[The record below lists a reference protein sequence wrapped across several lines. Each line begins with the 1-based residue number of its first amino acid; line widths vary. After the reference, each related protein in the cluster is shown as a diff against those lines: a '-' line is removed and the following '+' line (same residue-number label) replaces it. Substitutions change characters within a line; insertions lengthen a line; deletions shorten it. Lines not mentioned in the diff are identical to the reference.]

1 MTDQPTADPATDAGD
16 GVPAV
21 ETRAARQ
28 SAGGSRGRLLRAS
41 ALMASGSIV
50 SRLLGFVRTGLMSL
64 IIANN
69 SPVSNAVS
77 AANLL
82 PNSIWIFIGGGVLNA
97 ILVPAIVRA
106 TERPDRGSDYVSRL
120 MTLVLAGSAA
130 LTAIAIALVPV
141 LVRVTS
147 GNLQGTTLSLAIALG
162 FWMMPQIMFS
172 ALYVMYGQ
180 LLNAHESFGPY
191 HWAPVFNNIVGILGA
206 GAFLLVWG
214 PHNSDPVGW
223 TMPMI
228 IAFAVFNVGGSAAQV
243 VYLWLHVRRLGL
255 RLRPRWGFRGLGLGT
270 LSRIG
275 LWTLAM
281 LAVSQLGIFA
291 TRWSAGA
298 SVGTVA
304 RLRQEGRLEDAAHF
318 PGLWTIDSS
327 YMAFMIPQGI
337 IAVSLVT
344 AAFPSIARSAAASD
358 HASVLER
365 YARTSRLL
373 AVPMVLSTV
382 VFSVLA
388 APIMWVV
395 IFGSDREG
403 ASANGWVLVG
413 YMLGLVPFAAT
424 YLVKRVYYAY
434 EDGLAPFLMQIPNT
448 LVSLLA
454 VWPILALVDPR
465 WATATATAVSS
476 LGNLLGWGV
485 GVWMLNRRMR
495 AMGTDIPTAGGTAVV
510 MVKLLVAG
518 GIALA
523 AGLGLYG
530 LLDDVIFTSRLTAIV
545 VSAAIGVI
553 ITAVFSLVAWLL
565 RVDELRALTDRML
578 RRAARRRA

>member
-1 MTDQPTADPATDAGD
+1 MTEPHPADPSSETGD
-16 GVPAV
+16 GTPVA
-21 ETRAARQ
+21 ETRQARAAA
-28 SAGGSRGRLLRAS
+28 AGTRSRLLRAS

-50 SRLLGFVRTGLMSL
+50 SRLLGFVRAGLMSL

-69 SPVSNAVS
+69 SPASSAVS

-120 MTLVLAGSAA
+120 MTLVVTASAA
-130 LTAIAIALVPV
+130 LTLIAMALVPV

-147 GNLQGTTLSLAIALG
+147 GDLQGPTLSLAIALG
-162 FWMMPQIMFS
+162 YWMMPQILFS
-172 ALYVMYGQ
+172 ALYVMCGQ

-191 HWAPVFNNIVGILGA
+191 QWAPVLNNVVGILGA

-214 PHNSDPVGW
+214 PGNADPVGW

-228 IAFAVFNVGGSAAQV
+228 VAFAAFNVGGSAAQV
-243 VYLWLHVRRLGL
+243 VFLLLHVRRLGL

-281 LAVSQLGIFA
+281 LGVSQLGIFA
-291 TRWSAGA
+291 TRWSAGR
-298 SVGTVA
+298 SVDAVTQ
-304 RLRQEGRLEDAAHF
+304 LRQDGRLADAAHF
-318 PGLWTIDSS
+318 PGLWTIDTS

-344 AAFPSIARSAAASD
+344 AAFPAISRSALERD
-358 HASVLER
+358 HRGVLER

-373 AVPMVLSTV
+373 AVPMILASVVFIVLS
-382 VFSVLA
+382 
-388 APIMWVV
+388 APIMWVI
-395 IFGSDREG
+395 IFGSDRAG
-403 ASANGWVLVG
+403 ASANGWVLTG

-424 YLVKRVYYAY
+424 YLVKRVFYAY
-434 EDGLAPFLMQIPNT
+434 EDGRSPFLMQIPNT

-454 VWPILALVDPR
+454 VWPILSLADPR
-465 WATATATAVSS
+465 WATAIATTVSS
-476 LGNLLGWGV
+476 AGNLAGWAL
-485 GVWMLNRRMR
+485 GVWMLRRRMR
-495 AMGTDIPTAGGTAVV
+495 AVGVVAGTGGGTAVV
-510 MVKLLVAG
+510 MGKLLAAGAVSLVAG
-518 GIALA
+518 I
-523 AGLGLYG
+523 GLYL
-530 LLDDVIFTSRLTAIV
+530 LLDDVIFSSRIVAIV
-545 VSAAIGVI
+545 VSGAIGVLM
-553 ITAVFSLVAWLL
+553 TAVFGVVAWLL
-565 RVDELRALTDRML
+565 RVEELRALADRIL